1 MKLKEMIKSTIKII
15 KKILR
20 TRPMCPVDKKW
31 CAHYDGMF
39 CTMDTSCRV
48 LDYKNK

>member
-1 MKLKEMIKSTIKII
+1 MIKSTIKII
-15 KKILR
+15 KKILW
-20 TRPMCPVDKKW
+20 TRPKCPVDNKW

-39 CTMDTSCRV
+39 CTMDINCKV

>member
-39 CTMDTSCRV
+39 CTMDISCRV
-48 LDYKNK
+48 LDYRNK